1 MLDGSY
7 REGCPGVNE
16 NRARITQL
24 LQNLNPADARTRDEL
39 VALVYDELREVAR
52 RQLRNERPG
61 HTLQPTALVN
71 EAYLRLFD
79 ADTNGWESRAH
90 FFGVAARAMR
100 QVLVDHARKRDA
112 AKRGGEL
119 QRVTLITDIA
129 EAASETDVLD
139 LHLALE
145 KLAQND
151 DALGRLVELRF
162 FAGLTLDEAAD
173 LIGVSRRKA
182 ANDWA
187 AARLWL
193 QRELRSA

>member
-1 MLDGSY
+1 MNDG
-7 REGCPGVNE
+7 R
-16 NRARITQL
+16 NRVTEILR
-24 LQNLNPADARTRDEL
+24 NLNVSDARARDEL
-39 VALVYDELREVAR
+39 VALVYDELREIAR

-79 ADTNGWESRAH
+79 ASANGWESRAH
-90 FFGVAARAMR
+90 FFGIAARAMR
-100 QVLVDHARKRDA
+100 QVLVDYARRRDA
-112 AKRGGEL
+112 EKRGGKME
-119 QRVTLITDIA
+119 RVTLVTDIA
-129 EAASETDVLD
+129 DDGASTDVVD

-145 KLAQND
+145 KLSQHD
-151 DALGRLVELRF
+151 DALARLVELRF

-173 LIGVSRRKA
+173 TVGVSRRTA

-193 QRELRSA
+193 QRELRSGA

>member
-100 QVLVDHARKRDA
+100 QVLVD
-112 AKRGGEL
+112 
-119 QRVTLITDIA
+119 
-129 EAASETDVLD
+129 
-139 LHLALE
+139 
-145 KLAQND
+145 
-151 DALGRLVELRF
+151 
-162 FAGLTLDEAAD
+162 
-173 LIGVSRRKA
+173 
-182 ANDWA
+182 
-187 AARLWL
+187 
-193 QRELRSA
+193 